1 MIIHIDCNSFFA
13 SCEVAFHPELKGKPV
28 VVANSNEAGGGI
40 ILALTDEAKK
50 LGLKR
55 GNPVF
60 QVKKLIADNNV
71 TMFRVNHNKYRD
83 TSRQIM
89 RLVVEQ
95 DIVQDFVQYSI
106 DEFFGYLPVD
116 NEKDV
121 RKYVK
126 QMKDLI
132 LEKTDI
138 PVSCGCS
145 QTYTLAKVATWY
157 AKHYKGYKGICV
169 LSESNREKALATLPI
184 NDVWGIGRANTRFL
198 TANNVVTALDFYRI
212 SELYVKHSMK
222 TGGWNTWKEL
232 HGEPSIDIE
241 RNAVQKS
248 MMQSLTFTYM
258 TDQKAKLLP
267 LIANFASKLAFKLRE
282 QHTMCNTV
290 TLFLRTNRHRP
301 DLPQYSAGDTI
312 KMSSPTQ
319 DTRAIVDTALILLD
333 KIFVPGYMYK
343 KMGIVLTDI
352 VPADAVQL
360 DLFAPNDMRR
370 SQKLMRAIDE
380 INSKFGSETIHSA
393 LSDYSAGNDD
403 NSEDNF

>member
-71 TMFRVNHNKYRD
+71 TMFRVDHNKYRN

-89 RLVVEQ
+89 QLVIEQ
-95 DIVQDFVQYSI
+95 DIVQDFIQYSI
-106 DEFFGYLPVD
+106 DEFFGYLPID
-116 NEKDV
+116 DESEV

-126 QMKDLI
+126 QVKDLI

-157 AKHYKGYKGICV
+157 AKRYKGYKGICI
-169 LSESNREKALATLPI
+169 LSEENREKALATLPI
-184 NDVWGIGRANTRFL
+184 NEVWGIGRAHSAFL
-198 TANNVVTALDFYRI
+198 SQNGIATASDFFKM
-212 SELYVKHSMK
+212 SEIYVRHSMK
-222 TGGWNTWKEL
+222 MGGWNTWKEL

-258 TDQKAKLLP
+258 TDQKAKLKP
-267 LIANFASKLAFKLRE
+267 MIADFSSKLAFKLRE
-282 QHTMCNTV
+282 QHSICGSV
-290 TLFLRTNRHRP
+290 TLFMRTNRHRP
-301 DLPQYSAGDTI
+301 DLPQYSASDTI
-312 KMSSPTQ
+312 KLSMPTQ
-319 DTRAIVDTALILLD
+319 DTRVIIDTALKLLD
-333 KIFVPGYMYK
+333 KIFAPGYMYK

-360 DLFAPNDMRR
+360 DLFAKNDLKR
-370 SQKLMRAIDE
+370 SEKLMRAMDE
-380 INSKFGSETIHSA
+380 INNKFGSETIHSA
-393 LSDYSAGNDD
+393 LSGTDADKTD
-403 NSEDNF
+403 CDED